1 MPDTGL
7 WPEIIA
13 GVADILGLWGA
24 YLLAWPFVETQR
36 ITHTALIL
44 QQSVEPADEDF
55 ENSKRTALEDLIH
68 VISERAPK
76 EYKRG
81 RLGVRLIGAAFGLR
95 LIPVV
100 ISLIGAL
107 ADKLRGIG

>member
-1 MPDTGL
+1 LPDTNL
-7 WPEIIA
+7 WPEVVA
-13 GVADILGLWGA
+13 GVADGLGLWGA

-36 ITHTALIL
+36 ITHTAIIL
-44 QQSVEPADEDF
+44 QQSGNPGDDDF
-55 ENSKRTALEDLIH
+55 ENTKRAALDDLIH

-76 EYKRG
+76 EYRRG

-100 ISLIGAL
+100 ISVIEAL
-107 ADKLRGIG
+107 VDKLRSI